1 MMKTSQSITSISPA
15 LLEAQKGMGH
25 PPKTAKSRFGKIAD
39 LVGTIDHVKAVF
51 LEQGLVFVQSTGGRV
66 QDGVQVATVTTR
78 VIHAE
83 SGEWIEDTVEE
94 LIVPNK
100 DNKANSISQIMG
112 CADTYHRRYQ
122 IYAFAF
128 VQGENDTDGERE
140 GKGGDVK
147 AASPASDFDL

>member
-1 MMKTSQSITSISPA
+1 MKTSESITNISPA

-66 QDGVQVATVTTR
+66 QDGVQIATITTR

-94 LIVPNK
+94 LIVP
-100 DNKANSISQIMG
+100 NKANSISQIMG

-147 AASPASDFDL
+147 AASPDSDFDL